1 MPQSNDSKSAT
12 TNDSP
17 IDSSSVTVTVTADDD
32 IASTTNLKNVPMSP
46 KVKAYRYMALIG
58 HLGLLAWMSIW
69 YLGLSGARDYSI
81 TFIFIVYLLPLLF
94 PLYGIVKA
102 KPYTHAWSCFVV
114 LWYFMHSATT
124 MYVEP
129 TYIIH
134 AVIEMVFVIMMF
146 VGCAMFARLR
156 GQELG
161 TGLPKLSK
169 VMEQEKELFE
179 GK

>member
-1 MPQSNDSKSAT
+1 MPQSK
-12 TNDSP
+12 
-17 IDSSSVTVTVTADDD
+17 DSSTNNITSGAVESVDDSAVD
-32 IASTTNLKNVPMSP
+32 ENQNNGDALHLQGVPMS
-46 KVKAYRYMALIG
+46 KRVKKYRYLALIG
-58 HLGLLAWMSIW
+58 HLGLLLWMSIW

-94 PLYGIVKA
+94 PLHGIIKA

-114 LWYFMHSATT
+114 LWYLMHSATT

-129 TYIIH
+129 TYLLH
-134 AVIEMVFVIMMF
+134 ALLEMLFVIMMF

-169 VMEQEKELFE
+169 VMELEKERFE
-179 GK
+179 S